1 VVVLR
6 TCSLK
11 VCCGIGRVQTNQQP
25 TLLYSQQAAQK
36 QLNWPKKL
44 EPLNGLLQYQSLS
57 IDLFSTKEHF
67 MMQYAYTTDADS
79 NCQYTT
85 PPYISN
91 LEGLLGVATA
101 PNLVI

>member
-1 VVVLR
+1 
-6 TCSLK
+6 
-11 VCCGIGRVQTNQQP
+11 
-25 TLLYSQQAAQK
+25 
-36 QLNWPKKL
+36 
-44 EPLNGLLQYQSLS
+44 
-57 IDLFSTKEHF
+57 
-67 MMQYAYTTDADS
+67 MMQYAYATDGDS